1 MAKIQVNLED
11 NYMQKIA
18 DICSRT
24 GVSRADLLRYMIDTL
39 RLDEFCDDEIEEWY
53 NERHGIK

>member
-1 MAKIQVNLED
+1 MAKIQVNLEQE
-11 NYMQKIA
+11 YMDKVA
-18 DICSRT
+18 GICSRT

-39 RLDEFCDDEIEEWY
+39 RLDELCDEEIEEWY